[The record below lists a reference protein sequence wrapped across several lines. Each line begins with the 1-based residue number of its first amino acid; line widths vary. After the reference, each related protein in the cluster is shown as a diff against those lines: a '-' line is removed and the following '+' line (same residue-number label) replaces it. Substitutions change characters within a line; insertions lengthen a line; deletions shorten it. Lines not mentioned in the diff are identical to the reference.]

1 VHICVLEC
9 SQSAPRIETFNA
21 IDVAAE
27 AVAAAAAADE
37 DVAAVY
43 VAAGSLLSVARNS
56 FKNEGKSGTENTI
69 PFYQ

>member
-1 VHICVLEC
+1 MHICVLEC

-27 AVAAAAAADE
+27 AVAAAAADE

>member
-1 VHICVLEC
+1 MHICVLEC

-27 AVAAAAAADE
+27 AVAAAADE

-56 FKNEGKSGTENTI
+56 FKNEGKSGNENTI

>member
-1 VHICVLEC
+1 MHICVLEC

-27 AVAAAAAADE
+27 AVAAAAD

>member
-1 VHICVLEC
+1 MHICVLEC

-27 AVAAAAAADE
+27 AVAAAADE

-43 VAAGSLLSVARNS
+43 VAAGSLLSVAQNS

>member
-1 VHICVLEC
+1 MHICVLEC

-27 AVAAAAAADE
+27 AVAAAADE